1 MLTPLK
7 RAASGSRL
15 TAGRDLSR
23 TIPPR
28 TSARTSRSS
37 GRTAGKASESEAYRD
52 LAAVKTIAK
61 PFTRHRIIVVDPG
74 DRRQLRQVRCIRQH
88 LRQRHP
94 DRKPCEENLI
104 HSAVQPAVD
113 WGGWHVVFEQLRVF
127 GLVGAV
133 FLQSPPPDFR
143 IYDKGRGFWW
153 WVLAERIR
161 RIRNSLR
168 IEDVAAIAHIH
179 LGFEMRRLEVIVAD
193 LEHLPEGELR
203 MRSMPRQIRR
213 RQAERVSLDLE

>member
-15 TAGRDLSR
+15 TAGRDLLR
-23 TIPPR
+23 TIPPL

-74 DRRQLRQVRCIRQH
+74 DRRQLRQVRCIRHH

-127 GLVGAV
+127 KLVGAL
-133 FLQSPPPDFR
+133 FLQRPPRDLR
-143 IYDKGRGFWW
+143 IHDKGGAFTGGNEHKRIQRIWW
-153 WVLAERIR
+153 RLC
-161 RIRNSLR
+161 
-168 IEDVAAIAHIH
+168 IEYIEPIAHIH
-179 LGFEMRRLEVIVAD
+179 LRFEMRRLEVIVAD
-193 LEHLPEGELR
+193 LEHFPEGQAR
-203 MRSMPRQIRR
+203 IISMPRQIRR
-213 RQAERVSLDLE
+213 RQAERISLDLE

>member
-15 TAGRDLSR
+15 TAGRDLSL
-23 TIPPR
+23 TILPL

-61 PFTRHRIIVVDPG
+61 PFTRHRIIVVHPR
-74 DRRQLRQVRCIRQH
+74 DRWQLRQVRCIRQH

-104 HSAVQPAVD
+104 HSAIQPAVD
-113 WGGWHVVFEQLRVF
+113 WCGWHVVFEQLRVF
-127 GLVGAV
+127 GLVGAL
-133 FLQSPPPDFR
+133 FLQRPPRDFR
-143 IYDKGRGFWW
+143 IRDKGGAF
-153 WVLAERIR
+153 AGGIEHERIR
-161 RIRNSLR
+161 RIRGSLR
-168 IEDVAAIAHIH
+168 IEYVAAIAHIH
-179 LGFEMRRLEVIVAD
+179 LGFEMRGLEVIVAD
-193 LEHLPEGELR
+193 LEHLPEGQLR
-203 MRSMPRQIRR
+203 MSSMPRQVRR
-213 RQAERVSLDLE
+213 RQAERIGLDLE

>member
-15 TAGRDLSR
+15 TAGRDLSL
-23 TIPPR
+23 TIPPL

-37 GRTAGKASESEAYRD
+37 GRTAGKASESEAYCY

-74 DRRQLRQVRCIRQH
+74 DRRQLRQ
-88 LRQRHP
+88 RHP
-94 DRKPCEENLI
+94 DRKPREENLI

-127 GLVGAV
+127 RLVGAL
-133 FLQSPPPDFR
+133 FLLRPPRDFR
-143 IYDKGRGFWW
+143 IDDKGGAFTGGIEH
-153 WVLAERIR
+153 ERIR
-161 RIRNSLR
+161 RIRGRLR
-168 IEDVAAIAHIH
+168 IEYIAAIAHIH
-179 LGFEMRRLEVIVAD
+179 LGFQMRRLEVIVAD
-193 LEHLPEGELR
+193 LERLPEGELR

-213 RQAERVSLDLE
+213 RQAERVGLDLE

>member
-15 TAGRDLSR
+15 TAGRDLSL
-23 TIPPR
+23 TILPLTR
-28 TSARTSRSS
+28 ARTSRSL
-37 GRTAGKASESEAYRD
+37 GRTAGKASESEAYCY

-94 DRKPCEENLI
+94 DRKPREENLI
-104 HSAVQPAVD
+104 HSAVQSAVD

-127 GLVGAV
+127 DLVGV
-133 FLQSPPPDFR
+133 LFLQRPPCDFR
-143 IYDKGRGFWW
+143 IHGKGGA
-153 WVLAERIR
+153 LTGA
-161 RIRNSLR
+161 
-168 IEDVAAIAHIH
+168 IEHIH
-179 LGFEMRRLEVIVAD
+179 LGLEMRRLEMVVAD
-193 LEHLPEGELR
+193 LEHLPEGQLR
-203 MRSMPRQIRR
+203 MSSMPRQIRR
-213 RQAERVSLDLE
+213 RQAERIGLDLE